1 MGTPVTSEGMP
12 SHPAPNARLL
22 LSSQLIFNIGFY
34 SVVPFIALT
43 MSNDFAMSA
52 VAIGFV
58 LGARTFAQ
66 QGMFLAGGAI
76 ADRWGARYTMVAG
89 CLVRVSGYLLLAAAD
104 NFALFLAGAI
114 VTGVGGALFSP
125 ALESLVASAEAKRE
139 PAANPHRPTLFAWL
153 VIVGEFGAV
162 AGPILGSLLLGFGF
176 DVSLYVASCIFAAMA
191 IVFWRFLPRAGGSR
205 HAAAGAEDQ
214 NHQLL
219 ACLRDKRFVAFACFF
234 SVSLLAHNQLY
245 FGLPVELRRSGL
257 DAGALGFVFAY
268 ASLLTVSLQ
277 WPIARLMRRFGERN
291 ALTLG
296 LSLKAAAFASVA
308 VLATLPPIQHFEA
321 LPSLALVTG
330 LCLGNMCATPT
341 AMRLVLDFAGT
352 RPTGAYYGLLASCG
366 GVMVLVGNTLM
377 GPLYELADQPS
388 TAAASPWLATAVVA
402 VVSAVAIRRF
412 LPIRLAKP
420 GGASGAGAA

>member
-1 MGTPVTSEGMP
+1 MKPATSSTQTARHTGERPATPNP
-12 SHPAPNARLL
+12 KLL

-43 MSNDFAMSA
+43 MANDFAMSA
-52 VAIGFV
+52 VAIGVV

-66 QGMFLAGGAI
+66 QGMFLVGGAI
-76 ADRWGARYTMVAG
+76 SDRWGARYTMVAG
-89 CLVRVSGYLLLAAAD
+89 CIVRVSGYLLLAAAD
-104 NFALFLAGAI
+104 NFSLFLAGAI
-114 VTGVGGALFSP
+114 VTGIGGALFSP
-125 ALESLVASAEAKRE
+125 ALESLVAAAEERRE
-139 PAANPHRPTLFAWL
+139 PSGKHRPTLFASL

-162 AGPILGSLLLGFGF
+162 AGPLLGSLLLGFGF
-176 DVSLYVASCIFAAMA
+176 EVSLYVASAIFAVMA
-191 IVFWRFLPRAGGSR
+191 FVFWRFLPHTDRRG
-205 HAAAGAEDQ
+205 HPTDAAVPK
-214 NHQLL
+214 HQLL

-277 WPIARLMRRFGERN
+277 WPIAKLMRRFGERN

-296 LSLKAAAFASVA
+296 LSLKAAGFTAVA
-308 VLATLPPIQHFEA
+308 ILATQPPIASLPA
-321 LPSLALVTG
+321 LPALALVTG

-341 AMRLVLDFAGT
+341 AMRLVLDFACG

-366 GVMVLVGNTLM
+366 GAMVLIGNTAM
-377 GPLYELADQPS
+377 APLYEFADQTS
-388 TAAASPWLATAVVA
+388 TAAASPWLFTGVIA

-412 LPIRLAKP
+412 LPVPARAV
-420 GGASGAGAA
+420 A

>member
-1 MGTPVTSEGMP
+1 MNPAKSTTDSPGTTA
-12 SHPAPNARLL
+12 PAPTAPARPNPRLL

-34 SVVPFIALT
+34 SVVPFIAIT

-52 VAIGFV
+52 VAIGVV

-76 ADRWGARYTMVAG
+76 ADRWGARYTMVTG
-89 CLVRVSGYLLLAAAD
+89 CLVRVTGYLLLAAAD

-125 ALESLVASAEAKRE
+125 ALESLVAAAEERRE
-139 PAANPHRPTLFAWL
+139 PTAKHRPTLFASL

-162 AGPILGSLLLGFGF
+162 VGPLLGTLLLGFGF
-176 DVSLYVASCIFAAMA
+176 EVSLYVASAIFTTMA
-191 IVFWRFLPRAGGSR
+191 FIFWRFLPRDRAHGRRVPGM
-205 HAAAGAEDQ
+205 ETQ

-257 DAGALGFVFAY
+257 DAGALGFIFAY
-268 ASLLTVSLQ
+268 ASILTVSLQ
-277 WPIARLMRRFGERN
+277 WPIAKLMRRFGERN

-296 LSLKAAAFASVA
+296 LGLKGTGFVSVA
-308 VLATLPPIQHFEA
+308 VLATQPPAAALEA
-321 LPSLALVTG
+321 LPAVVLVTG

-341 AMRLVLDFAGT
+341 AMRLVMDFADG

-366 GVMVLVGNTLM
+366 GAMVLVGNTAM
-377 GPLYELADQPS
+377 GPLYQLAEQPS
-388 TAAASPWLATAVVA
+388 TAASSPWLFTAVLA
-402 VVSAVAIRRF
+402 LVSAVAIRRF
-412 LPIRLAKP
+412 LPNRHAQDLA
-420 GGASGAGAA
+420 